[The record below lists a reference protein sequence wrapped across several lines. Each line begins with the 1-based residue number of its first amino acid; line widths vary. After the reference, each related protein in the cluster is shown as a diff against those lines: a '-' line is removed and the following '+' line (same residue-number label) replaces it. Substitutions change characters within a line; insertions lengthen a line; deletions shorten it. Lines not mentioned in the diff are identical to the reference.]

1 MDANK
6 RLVLTV
12 IISIGILVG
21 FQLLFPHQ
29 PPPAQEETAPAEGAP
44 SQRAEVPPVAPGEA
58 PAGEQEAAPRREERT
73 VTLQTEALRLV
84 LSSHG
89 GAIAQA
95 ELLGPKGRRQGKDA
109 PQVDLAEGLEAG
121 DPRLFS
127 LQTSEGLPQVRED
140 CEIVGQSAE
149 EVTFDCGGPGLGV
162 TKTYRIQGDR
172 VLQLETTLRNRT
184 DRRLAGA
191 VELVIPA
198 RVNPAEQGGPGC
210 AGFSNAGTGGTSM
223 VCGHGEDVT
232 HTGFE
237 RKEPVLTPAGPAN
250 FAGIEERYFLAV
262 AVPAMAQPSSCQLVG
277 RSESF
282 LETHLRTPIEE
293 IGAGE
298 SQTLKWEL
306 VIGQKELG
314 FLQQASASISAA
326 ERILNPRLDETVD
339 LGFWAAIAR
348 ILLWMMNLFHSIIPN
363 WGVAIILLTLAI
375 KVLTFPL
382 TWKSM
387 KSMEAVR
394 KLAPEIEK
402 LKKKHGDDRE
412 KLNVETMQLY
422 QRHKVNPL
430 GGCLPMLIQMPIWLA
445 LYTTLQSSVELYNEP
460 FLSPWISDLTSKDP
474 FYILPISMGV
484 TMFVTQKL
492 QPMQM
497 DATQQ
502 KMMLYFMPIF
512 FTFIMLQ
519 LPAGL
524 TLYIFTNNILSI
536 VQQLWLRKVMSA
548 GEAVPAAATTVEAK
562 RSRKK

>member
-12 IISIGILVG
+12 VISIGILVG
-21 FQLLFPHQ
+21 FQLLFPPQ
-29 PPPAQEETAPAEGAP
+29 PPPGAEAPPAEAP
-44 SQRAEVPPVAPGEA
+44 RAPVAEGEA
-58 PAGEQEAAPRREERT
+58 PPPGGEEPAPSPDRPRREERT
-73 VTLQTEALRLV
+73 ATLETEALRLV
-84 LSSHG
+84 FSSHG
-89 GAIAQA
+89 GAIKRA

-121 DPRLFS
+121 DPLLF
-127 LQTSEGLPQVRED
+127 LLEAADGLPALHQD
-140 CEIVGQSAE
+140 CDLVDATAE
-149 EVTFDCGGPGLGV
+149 AVSFRCSGGGLV
-162 TKTYRIQGDR
+162 VDKAYRVEGDR
-172 VLQLETTLRNRT
+172 VIELVATLHNQT
-184 DRRLAGA
+184 SRRLAGA
-191 VELVIPA
+191 VELVVPA
-198 RVNPAEQGGPGC
+198 RIDPAAQAGPGC
-210 AGFSNAGTGGTSM
+210 GGFGAGGGMATSM
-223 VCGHGEDVT
+223 VCGHGGDVT
-232 HTGFE
+232 HRGYE
-237 RKEPVLTPAGPAN
+237 RKEPVMTPAEPAS

-262 AVPAMAQPSSCQLVG
+262 AVPAMAQPASCQLVG

-282 LETHLRTPIEE
+282 LVTHLRSPVEGI
-293 IGAGE
+293 APGE
-298 SQTLKWEL
+298 RQTLKWEL

-314 FLQQASASISAA
+314 FLQDASASIAAA
-326 ERILNPRLDETVD
+326 ERIPNPRLDETVD

-348 ILLWMMNLFHSIIPN
+348 ILLWMMNLFHSMIPN
-363 WGVAIILLTLAI
+363 WGVAIILLTIAI

-402 LKKKHGDDRE
+402 LKAKYGDDRE
-412 KLNVETMQLY
+412 KLNIETMQLY

-460 FLSPWISDLTSKDP
+460 FLSPWIDDLTSKDP
-474 FYILPISMGV
+474 LYILPLAMGL
-484 TMFVTQKL
+484 TMFATQKL

-502 KMMLYFMPIF
+502 RMMLYFMPIF

-524 TLYIFTNNILSI
+524 TLYIFTNNLLSI
-536 VQQLWLRKVMSA
+536 VQQLWLRKVMA
-548 GEAVPAAATTVEAK
+548 GQGGPAATATVEV
-562 RSRKK
+562 KKGSKK